1 MSELNKQVV
10 RRFLDEVINGQRF
23 DLLPDLFDGNFVW
36 HGGSFGETRGL
47 EEFAAVVEPFYKAF
61 PDLRIEVD
69 DLFGEDDRVVAR
81 FTVKATHQGHFLG
94 VPATG
99 KKVKWTG
106 QPIYRL
112 EGGKI
117 VEEWFAE
124 DTFGLMQAL
133 GAFPARA
140 EAPA

>member
-1 MSELNKQVV
+1 
-10 RRFLDEVINGQRF
+10 
-23 DLLPDLFDGNFVW
+23 
-36 HGGSFGETRGL
+36 
-47 EEFAAVVEPFYKAF
+47 
-61 PDLRIEVD
+61 VD

-112 EGGKI
+112 AGGKI
-117 VEEWFAE
+117 VEEWFLE
-124 DTFGLMQAL
+124 DTFGLLQKL
-133 GAFPARA
+133 GAIPAFQ
-140 EAPA
+140 PS

>member
-1 MSELNKQVV
+1 MSELNQQIV

-23 DLLPDLFDGNFVW
+23 DLLPELFDTDFVW
-36 HGGSFGETRGL
+36 HGGSFGDTRGL
-47 EEFAAVVEPFYKAF
+47 DEFAAVVEPFYKAF
-61 PDLRIEVD
+61 PDLRITVE

-112 EGGKI
+112 AGGKI
-117 VEEWFAE
+117 VEAWFAE
-124 DTFGLMQAL
+124 DTFGLMRTL
-133 GAFPARA
+133 GAFPAQA
-140 EAPA
+140 TASA

>member
-10 RRFLDEVINGQRF
+10 RRFLDEVINGHRF
-23 DLLPDLFDGNFVW
+23 ELLPELFDANFLW

-47 EEFAAVVEPFYKAF
+47 EEFAAAVEPFYKAF
-61 PDLRIEVD
+61 PDLRMEVD

-124 DTFGLMQAL
+124 DTFGLMRSL
-133 GAFPARA
+133 GAFPP
-140 EAPA
+140 PAAASA

>member
-23 DLLPDLFDGNFVW
+23 DLIPELFDSTFVW

-81 FTVKATHQGHFLG
+81 FTVKATHQGHVRG

-99 KKVKWTG
+99 KKVKWSG

-112 EGGKI
+112 AGGKI
-117 VEEWFAE
+117 VEEWFME
-124 DTFGLMQAL
+124 DTFGLMQSL
-133 GAFPARA
+133 GVSPARA
-140 EAPA
+140 AASA